1 MIEDSKASHAF
12 IHLVSKPRWGVQQ
25 GALRR
30 EEQMVS
36 NKKLESTYYRKAVEL
51 LVSGECQFEI

>member
-1 MIEDSKASHAF
+1 M
-12 IHLVSKPRWGVQQ
+12 
-25 GALRR
+25 RR